1 MSQGSRTTI
10 RAVSLVEAPETVG
23 LRGWISL
30 VFYEHRFY
38 HASFSFLLSQFCMS
52 TQLDENFLLGTTLS
66 SQREN
71 PTPSAFLNQDY
82 VALRRAWVNEKR
94 APELLPYEFRTVENI
109 VKIHRPQWTLINARQ
124 AQWAAGRDTHIRDL
138 LIMEADR
145 VEYML
150 KSYLRFRLF
159 KIQKYA
165 RHYLSDI
172 RRDSLMSP
180 AEIQFAS
187 NIVSI
192 TETTFKSLFL
202 RYLPQGD
209 DYFQSLTASE
219 DPGGD
224 MVRRPRLDRAV
235 FIRVNDHIGTI
246 PTGTGDETATLEKGH
261 DYMIRYDLIRNF
273 VLDNRVNLI

>member
-1 MSQGSRTTI
+1 MKMDI
-10 RAVSLVEAPETVG
+10 YSLAYPFPPHS
-23 LRGWISL
+23 LPISISPD
-30 VFYEHRFY
+30 FHI
-38 HASFSFLLSQFCMS
+38 S
-52 TQLDENFLLGTTLS
+52 TQLDDNFVFGTTSS

-94 APELLPYEFRTVENI
+94 SPELLPYEFRTVENI

-124 AQWAAGRDTHIRDL
+124 AQWAAGRDSHIRDL

-150 KSYLRFRLF
+150 KSYLRFRLY

-165 RHYLSDI
+165 RHCLGDP
-172 RRDSLMSP
+172 RRDSLLSP
-180 AEIQFAS
+180 AEIRFAS

-192 TETTFKSLFL
+192 TENAFKSLFL

-209 DYFQSLTASE
+209 EYFQSLTASD

-224 MVRRPRLDRAV
+224 MIRRPKLDQTV
-235 FIRVNDHIGTI
+235 FVRVNEHIGTI
-246 PTGTGDETATLEKGH
+246 STGNGDDTATLEKDH
-261 DYMIRYDLIRNF
+261 DYMIRYDLIKDF
-273 VLDNRVNLI
+273 LLDNRVYLI